1 MTSIQHLVEQIGAS
15 PWLNVASFVVGIVG
29 FILAFVFYFRA
40 KREKIPQYQIR
51 TFRLI
56 QDNVSKIPALKIL
69 YDNQPVEN
77 LTLTRISI
85 WNRGIDPIESG
96 DFAPSDKLRIEVEKS
111 FKLLGAELWFA
122 GKPTN
127 NFSLSNNLEKKTVNI
142 QFEYFG
148 RNEGLVV
155 SVFHTGM
162 KDSDL
167 KILGTLK
174 GVESFSHFKKDGR
187 LTDKLIGDPFIKFL
201 GKIMPKKENG
211 QIIVFI
217 LAIMMFS
224 ILAFLLLPLFALEK
238 IIYLFQSPPK
248 QFLIE

>member
-1 MTSIQHLVEQIGAS
+1 MTSIKHLVEQIGAS
-15 PWLNVASFVVGIVG
+15 PWLNVASFVVGILG

-85 WNRGIDPIESG
+85 WNRGVDPIEYS
-96 DFAPSDKLRIEVEKS
+96 DFAPSDRLRIEVEKS

-127 NFSLSNNLEKKTVNI
+127 NFSLSNNLEKKTVDI

-155 SVFHTGM
+155 SVFHTGK

-187 LTDKLIGDPFIKFL
+187 ITDKIFDPIVKFL
-201 GKIMPKKENG
+201 GKTMPKKGIG
-211 QIIVFI
+211 QVIVFI
-217 LAIMMFS
+217 LVIMMFI
-224 ILAFLLLPLFALEK
+224 ILAFLLLPLFALEI